1 MSQTS
6 SRVNMMILIKEN
18 KIKKIKDIKKFYK
31 INNFFE
37 NRIKRLIKLNW
48 IKKVNNDT
56 YTIKTFVP
64 FLFLLLFK
72 ILRKILFL
80 KN

>member
-1 MSQTS
+1 
-6 SRVNMMILIKEN
+6 MMILIKEN

-64 FLFLLLFK
+64 FFYFYFYL
-72 ILRKILFL
+72 
-80 KN
+80 NS